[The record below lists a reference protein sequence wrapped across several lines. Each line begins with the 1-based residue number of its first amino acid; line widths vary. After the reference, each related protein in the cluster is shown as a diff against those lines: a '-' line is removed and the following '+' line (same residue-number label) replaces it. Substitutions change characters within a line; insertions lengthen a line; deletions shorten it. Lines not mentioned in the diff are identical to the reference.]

1 MGEMRR
7 EWIYK
12 GSEKVRRGIGV
23 LEGAVLKPLAAI
35 KDCVL
40 EGAVRRTFL
49 CVRARYKKNCPS
61 QDCDLFIPVEI
72 KDRRRKKGCC
82 YEGEFFKRRKKR
94 RSLPR
99 CASRLK
105 KGDLLEVARELRVEV
120 NGDLTKVEIKDMIL
134 QNDKNDMETIKVV
147 MEGILEEKE
156 REFEERRQTREY
168 ELERLRLSNA
178 TETVSVSSADLEGQG
193 VNRRVNKRLSA

>member
-1 MGEMRR
+1 MRLAEGQQFKRAESDRSGKRTKHQRIMRMGEMRR

-99 CASRLK
+99 CASR
-105 KGDLLEVARELRVEV
+105 
-120 NGDLTKVEIKDMIL
+120 
-134 QNDKNDMETIKVV
+134 
-147 MEGILEEKE
+147 
-156 REFEERRQTREY
+156 
-168 ELERLRLSNA
+168 
-178 TETVSVSSADLEGQG
+178 
-193 VNRRVNKRLSA
+193 